1 MAVDHRPQEDEGDI
15 VKKSPGNE
23 FADSRKVLQ
32 PETKRNTRS
41 GVGPRP
47 VPTGR
52 DRPGPEH
59 YTAGKDP
66 IPPSGRKVGTV
77 RQIGEPR

>member
-1 MAVDHRPQEDEGDI
+1 
-15 VKKSPGNE
+15 VKKTPGNE
-23 FADSRKVLQ
+23 VANSRRILQ
-32 PETKRNTRS
+32 DETKRNTRS

-59 YTAGKDP
+59 YTAEKDL
-66 IPPSGRKVGTV
+66 IPPSGRHIGTV